1 LIDGNHS
8 KEISIQE
15 KRYFDPSSVC
25 GLSRALV
32 FAEDTKG
39 HSQIEQLINTIIPWR
54 TKQEFKRLILD
65 HRKVGI
71 FGCGVE
77 LIS

>member
-1 LIDGNHS
+1 MPQ
-8 KEISIQE
+8 ISIQE

-39 HSQIEQLINTIIPWR
+39 HSQIELINTIIPWR

-65 HRKVGI
+65 HRKVGNFWMWSGVNFII
-71 FGCGVE
+71 FCE
-77 LIS
+77 